1 MDSKVARSQ
10 LAARTPSIVDYKT
23 TIEFNRLYT
32 SVEKPVEVY
41 WILKHKGIPSNKI
54 ADRLAK
60 EGAARLP
67 LVEPPT
73 IS

>member
-1 MDSKVARSQ
+1 MTAG
-10 LAARTPSIVDYKT
+10 TPSIVDYET
-23 TIEFNRLYT
+23 TIEFNRLYI
-32 SVEKPVEVY
+32 SVGKPVEVY

-54 ADRLAK
+54 ADRLAI

-67 LVEPPT
+67 LVEPPR